1 MRRELSLSPVADIPH
16 AMPDRP
22 LLPTFL
28 NLSCRLTGFDVATL
42 QGTGLVEAYHDL
54 VLESLGEEGL
64 RELTDGGGAARRLIR
79 LWYTGHWDGA
89 MVSAAAYR
97 AGLLWRA
104 IGVSPPGAWPPGYGS
119 WSLPPQPS

>member
-1 MRRELSLSPVADIPH
+1 
-16 AMPDRP
+16 MPDRP

-28 NLSCRLTGFDVATL
+28 NLSCRLTGFDAATL

-64 RELTDGGGAARRLIR
+64 QGLTDGGSGARRLIR

-104 IGVSPPGAWPPGYGS
+104 IGVSPPGARPPGYGS